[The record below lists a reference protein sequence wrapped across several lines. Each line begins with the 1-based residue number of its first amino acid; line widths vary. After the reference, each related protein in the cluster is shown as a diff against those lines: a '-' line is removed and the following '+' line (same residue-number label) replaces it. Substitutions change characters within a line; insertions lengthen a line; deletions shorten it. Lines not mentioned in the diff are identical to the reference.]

1 MDNCSKLYEKTWLV
15 WSNYDLDASSLPEET
30 ISTFYLPHLVY
41 SMVGLKNPF
50 VDTMLEE
57 MTAEPV
63 YSVAVNPST
72 ESELLDM
79 LTYDRTIGENYSE
92 IDGRKMNFND

>member
-1 MDNCSKLYEKTWLV
+1 
-15 WSNYDLDASSLPEET
+15 
-30 ISTFYLPHLVY
+30 
-41 SMVGLKNPF
+41 
-50 VDTMLEE
+50 